1 MARKKVSE
9 VNVYENKETQE
20 ATVEKKVIKQD
31 ISEKKEKAIRALDE
45 IKAFLI
51 LAAVI
56 SFVVLGV
63 WYWYTH
69 LYNRD
74 GISRTGEKIEE
85 KVDEYKGTKY
95 IAGVDHYLDV
105 LDDKYVVE
113 YLDNTLYKVM
123 DMNSNILFDGIEDF
137 DNLMIGIDGSLVL
150 CTESDA
156 DFQNIVTI
164 KKLVDKEIKEDK
176 AINIAGVYFKQ
187 IYFLNE
193 NGYMELLGFYGT
205 LKYVDDEL
213 NEITDTYIYTLD
225 GKEYKLNNL
234 IVVGDELQEKE
245 FIVSLDSRYLIIKD
259 IETNLKGVYDLQ
271 NSEIT
276 IKPQYEDLYKDTDT
290 NYIVSRNGK
299 YGVVTNHLKKILDFE
314 YDFIDNNGE
323 YYVVAK
329 DSKMAIMDKSYKLI
343 TKYEYDFQVDEQI
356 PKYNHGSHYDNSFKS
371 YKINDNYILSINAN
385 ENKLNIDY
393 PKRETYFINENG
405 TYEIIKDVELFVE
418 NGLIYTFDK
427 NKKEYN
433 LYDNALN
440 KMYTINIQDYDYDG
454 YASLRLENN
463 NTLVLELNSII
474 YFDYETGK
482 EIDGIKDYENSVDGI
497 TIKYTA
503 STKLLQYI
511 VNEKVIVE
519 INLKNDK
526 LLSDKYRT
534 FYKITEDGLLHFAT
548 NKNYI
553 TIQKDA

>member
-9 VNVYENKETQE
+9 VKVSEDKETQE
-20 ATVEKKVIKQD
+20 ATVEKKIIKQD
-31 ISEKKEKAIRALDE
+31 ISEKKEKAIRVLDE

-56 SFVVLGV
+56 SFVVLAV

-105 LDDKYVVE
+105 LDDKYVIE

-123 DMNSNILFDGIEDF
+123 DMNSNILFDGAHDF
-137 DNLMIGIDGSLVL
+137 DNLMIGTDGSLVL
-150 CTESDA
+150 FTEADA
-156 DFQNIVTI
+156 DFQNIITI
-164 KKLVDKEIKEDK
+164 KKLVDKEIKEVK
-176 AINIAGVYFKQ
+176 TVNKSGVYFRQ
-187 IYFLNE
+187 IHYLNE
-193 NGYMELLGFYGT
+193 NNNSELLGFYGT
-205 LKYVDDEL
+205 LEYVDDDL
-213 NEITDTYIYTLD
+213 NEITSTYLYLID
-225 GKEYKLNNL
+225 DKEYELNDM
-234 IVVGDELQEKE
+234 IVVGEEISEKDV
-245 FIVSLDSRYLIIKD
+245 ITLDQRYLIVKD
-259 IETNLKGVYDLQ
+259 IKTNLKGVYDLQ
-271 NSEIT
+271 NSELI
-276 IKPQYEDLYKDTDT
+276 IKPQYEDLYKDNDI

-299 YGVVTNHLKKILDFE
+299 YGIVTNRLKKILDFE
-314 YDFIDNNGE
+314 YDFIDNNDE

-329 DSKMAIMDKSYKLI
+329 EGKMAIMNKDYKLVTKYEFDFQINDQI
-343 TKYEYDFQVDEQI
+343 TKY
-356 PKYNHGSHYDNSFKS
+356 SHRGNNSFKS
-371 YKINDNYILSINAN
+371 YKIKDKYVLSINAN

-405 TYEIIKDVELFVE
+405 TYETIKDVELFVE
-418 NGLIYTFDK
+418 DSLIYTFDK
-427 NKKEYN
+427 NKKEYT
-433 LYDNALN
+433 LYDNDLK

-454 YASLRLENN
+454 YAKLRLEND

-474 YFDYETGK
+474 YYDYETGK

-497 TIKYTA
+497 TIKYT
-503 STKLLQYI
+503 SSDKVLQYI

-526 LLSDKYRT
+526 LLSDKYST
-534 FYKITEDGLLHFAT
+534 FYKITEDSMLHFAT

-553 TIQKDA
+553 TIKKDA